1 MTPAE
6 RDRFEKCLALAKRG
20 ATAGERAAGL
30 AAAERVASSAGMT
43 LAEAKAAV
51 GRSQPAPPRMD
62 WPYPRPRSA
71 RRTPPRA
78 KPKRSAKPPTLEEVL
93 RQRAEADAE
102 RRRAAAAADRRL
114 LKELAEQA
122 AYEAQQRE
130 LQAER
135 DREWAATRMRQ
146 RA

>member
-30 AAAERVASSAGMT
+30 AAAEAVDASVGMT
-43 LAEAKAAV
+43 LSEAKAAV
-51 GRSQPAPPRMD
+51 GVSRPAPPRMD
-62 WPYPRPRSA
+62 WPHPPPRTA

-78 KPKRSAKPPTLEEVL
+78 KPKRPVKPPTLEEVL

-135 DREWAATRMRQ
+135 DREWAAARMER

>member
-30 AAAERVASSAGMT
+30 AAAERVAASTGMT
-43 LAEAKAAV
+43 LVEAKAAV
-51 GRSQPAPPRMD
+51 GGSRPAPPRMD
-62 WPYPRPRSA
+62 WPYPQPRAA

-78 KPKRSAKPPTLEEVL
+78 KPKRPVKPPTLEEVL
-93 RQRAEADAE
+93 QQRAEADAE
-102 RRRAAAAADRRL
+102 RRRAAVAADRRL
-114 LKELAEQA
+114 MKELVEQA

-130 LQAER
+130 RQAER
-135 DREWAATRMRQ
+135 DQEWAATRAGTMP
-146 RA
+146 

>member
-6 RDRFEKCLALAKRG
+6 RDRFERCLALAKRG

-30 AAAERVASSAGMT
+30 AAAERVAASVGMT
-43 LAEAKAAV
+43 LSEAKAAV
-51 GRSQPAPPRMD
+51 GVCRPAPARMD
-62 WPYPRPRSA
+62 WPHPPSRTA
-71 RRTPPRA
+71 RRTSPRA
-78 KPKRSAKPPTLEEVL
+78 KPKRPVKPPTLEEVL

-135 DREWAATRMRQ
+135 DREWAAARMER

>member
-1 MTPAE
+1 MID

-51 GRSQPAPPRMD
+51 GRSWAAPPRMD
-62 WPYPRPRSA
+62 WPHPPPRAA
-71 RRTPPRA
+71 RRTAPRA
-78 KPKRSAKPPTLEEVL
+78 KPKRPVKPPTLEEVL
-93 RQRAEADAE
+93 QQRAEADAE

-135 DREWAATRMRQ
+135 DREWAATRMQ
-146 RA
+146 ERA

>member
-1 MTPAE
+1 MTPTE
-6 RDRFEKCLALAKRG
+6 RDRFEKCLTLAKRG

-62 WPYPRPRSA
+62 WPHPRPRAA

-78 KPKRSAKPPTLEEVL
+78 KPKRPVKPPTLEEAL

-102 RRRAAAAADRRL
+102 RRRATAAVDRRL
-114 LKELAEQA
+114 LRELAEQA

-135 DREWAATRMRQ
+135 DREWVAARMER